1 MKLFGSSSF
10 GTTFRG
16 ERIFEYVKF
25 MVNIHILSNILVLE
39 TINTY

>member
-25 MVNIHILSNILVLE
+25 MVNINVLCNISVLE
-39 TINTY
+39 TTNTY